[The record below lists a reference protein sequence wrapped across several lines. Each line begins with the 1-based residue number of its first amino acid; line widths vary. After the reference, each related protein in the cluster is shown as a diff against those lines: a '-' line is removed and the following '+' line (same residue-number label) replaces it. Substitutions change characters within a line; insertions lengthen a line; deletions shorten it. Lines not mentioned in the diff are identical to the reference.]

1 MFHTFQSSAGMRSP
15 GADTDSSGKPSRPP
29 GSRRISTSNACV
41 ECRRRKI
48 RCDGTQP
55 CGQCQWYQHPEACG
69 YSKPAQRVVPSR
81 KLVDKLSNNIEQYK
95 TILTKLYGV
104 KNLESLAALPRE
116 ELLELALSSPAINAM
131 TSPSAADSQSF
142 SDIKAESDGA
152 ESLEALEQAPPEE
165 VYWDEARKHQLR
177 VQGISDDVNGLSM
190 SVDGLSSYVG
200 ISSITA
206 ALKVIVR
213 CAPQARPLIA
223 HNSQE
228 TALPSRAGSPPP
240 ELADDSPHAL
250 PPPEHGQELLESYFD
265 RVHPFCPMIDERK
278 FWSTFLYGNR
288 KDSPWLALLNMVFAL
303 GSLASLTAENEAHYI
318 YFNRSR
324 QHLSLESFGSGNL
337 EVLQALAIMSGYY
350 MHYLNRPNEA
360 HSLMGGTLRMATAL
374 GLHREYSERS
384 DASRQ
389 FLAPGEEDSI
399 SPEMRRRIWWSLF
412 CLDSWASTT
421 TGRPSLGRMGPSI
434 TVMRPGT
441 AANAVQ
447 TIPPPNSPQ
456 YIEQLKILP
465 LIHASAFCQIATRI
479 QDRLV
484 ESPLLSSA
492 ETASY
497 DAHILKW
504 YEELPSI
511 LSNPEEPCPEFLRR
525 IRLVMK
531 WRFQNIRIILHRPIL
546 LTTAL
551 RGSPW
556 ISLNAEEKV
565 AVGKCRFLAS
575 KTIEEISQE
584 CMPDLISGWNAVWFC
599 FQACMVPLVSLF
611 SDNSIPEEVEKWKAS
626 IETALAFFET
636 VKDWSIAAKRSGD
649 AVTRL
654 YAAYKTHASTLTQH
668 PQQATI
674 LPITQPR
681 PTQYQQHQNPQIH
694 THTHFPVINS
704 TSNAP
709 AMLNI
714 HAAAYGQ
721 HNPTTVYTHYNPATP
736 TWANM
741 NANDPTILNNFWDDM
756 MWDTN
761 LPDMLETPFGINSS
775 EYEYAGAA
783 QDSEPGGACWMHGD

>member
-1 MFHTFQSSAGMRSP
+1 MFHTFQSSVGLRSP
-15 GADTDSSGKPSRPP
+15 GADTDSSGKPTRPA

-48 RCDGTQP
+48 RCDGSQP

-95 TILTKLYGV
+95 SVLTKLYGG

-116 ELLELALSSPAINAM
+116 ELLDLALSSPVNNLT
-131 TSPSAADSQSF
+131 TSPSAVDCQAL
-142 SDIKAESDGA
+142 SDIQAGSDGA
-152 ESLEALEQAPPEE
+152 ESLEALEQAPSEE
-165 VYWDEARKHQLR
+165 PYWDEARKHQVR

-190 SVDGLSSYVG
+190 SVDKLSSYVG

-213 CAPQARPLIA
+213 CAPQARSLIA
-223 HNSQE
+223 HDTQE

-240 ELADDSPHAL
+240 ELADTSPHAL

-278 FWSTFLYGNR
+278 FWSTYLYGNR
-288 KDSPWLALLNMVFAL
+288 KDSPWLGLLNMVFAL
-303 GSLASLTAENEAHYI
+303 GSLAALTADNEAHYV

-324 QHLSLESFGSGNL
+324 QHFSLESFGSGNL

-374 GLHREYSERS
+374 GLHREYSERTDVS
-384 DASRQ
+384 QQ
-389 FLAPGEEDSI
+389 FMAPGEEDSI

-412 CLDSWASTT
+412 CLDAWASTT

-441 AANAVQ
+441 AAGAIQ

-465 LIHASAFCQIATRI
+465 LIHASVFCHIATRI

-484 ESPLLSSA
+484 ESPLLSSV

-497 DAHILKW
+497 DAQILKW
-504 YEELPSI
+504 YDELPSI

-525 IRLVMK
+525 VRIVMK
-531 WRFQNIRIILHRPIL
+531 WRYQNIRIVLHRPIL

-551 RGSPW
+551 RRGAW
-556 ISLNAEEKV
+556 ATLTAEEKV
-565 AVGKCRFLAS
+565 AVGKCRLIAL
-575 KTIEEISQE
+575 KTIEDISQE

-611 SDNSIPEEVEKWKAS
+611 SDTSVPEEIEKWKAS
-626 IETALAFFET
+626 VETALQFFET

-649 AVTRL
+649 AVRRL
-654 YAAYKTHASTLTQH
+654 YAAYKTSASTLS
-668 PQQATI
+668 
-674 LPITQPR
+674 QPPAAMPV
-681 PTQYQQHQNPQIH
+681 PTPQYQG
-694 THTHFPVINS
+694 HTHFAVPG
-704 TSNAP
+704 TTNAP
-709 AMLNI
+709 TMLNT
-714 HAAAYGQ
+714 HAAYGQ
-721 HNPTTVYTHYNPATP
+721 GQSGFHYNPATP
-736 TWANM
+736 TWA

-761 LPDMLETPFGINSS
+761 LPDMLETPFGLSND
-775 EYEYAGAA
+775 YEYAGTA
-783 QDSEPGGACWMHGD
+783 QDSGPAGACWMHGN

>member
-1 MFHTFQSSAGMRSP
+1 MFHTFQTSAGLRSP

-95 TILTKLYGV
+95 TVLTKLYGG
-104 KNLESLAALPRE
+104 KNLESLAKLPRE
-116 ELLELALSSPAINAM
+116 ELLQLALSSAAIDPG
-131 TSPSAADSQSF
+131 TSPSAAGSQAL
-142 SDIKAESDGA
+142 SDIQAGSDGA
-152 ESLEALEQAPPEE
+152 ESLEALEQAPPEDP
-165 VYWDEARKHQLR
+165 YWDEARKHQLR

-190 SVDGLSSYVG
+190 SVDRLSSYVG

-213 CAPQARPLIA
+213 CAPQARSLIA

-240 ELADDSPHAL
+240 ELADHGPLSL
-250 PPPEHGQELLESYFD
+250 PSPEHGQQLLESYFD
-265 RVHPFCPMIDERK
+265 RVHPFFPMIDERK
-278 FWSTFLYGNR
+278 FWTTYLYGQR
-288 KDSPWLALLNMVFAL
+288 KDSAWLGLLNMVFAL
-303 GSLASLTAENEAHYI
+303 GSLASLTADNEAHYV

-324 QHLSLESFGSGNL
+324 HHLSLESFGSGNL
-337 EVLQALAIMSGYY
+337 EVLQTLSIMSGYY

-374 GLHREYSERS
+374 GLHREYSERN
-384 DASRQ
+384 DAGRQ
-389 FLAPGEEDSI
+389 LTAPGEEDSI
-399 SPEMRRRIWWSLF
+399 SPEMRRRMWWSLF
-412 CLDSWASTT
+412 CLDAWASTT

-434 TVMRPGT
+434 TVLRPGT
-441 AANAVQ
+441 APNAVQ

-465 LIHASAFCQIATRI
+465 LIHASAFCQIATKI

-484 ESPLLSSA
+484 EQPLLSLS
-492 ETASY
+492 ETASF
-497 DAHILKW
+497 DAQILKW
-504 YEELPSI
+504 HEELPSI
-511 LSNPEEPCPEFLRR
+511 LSNQDEPCPDFLRR
-525 IRLVMK
+525 VRTIMK
-531 WRFQNIRIILHRPIL
+531 WRFQNIRLVLHRPVL

-551 RGSPW
+551 RRSSW
-556 ISLNAEEKV
+556 DTLTAEEKI
-565 AVGKCRFLAS
+565 AVGKCRHIAS
-575 KTIEEISQE
+575 KTIEDISQE
-584 CMPDLISGWNAVWFC
+584 CMADLISGWNAVWFC

-611 SDNSIPEEVEKWKAS
+611 SDPSVPEEVEKWKAS
-626 IETALAFFET
+626 IELALQFFAT

-654 YAAYKTHASTLTQH
+654 YAAYKTHASQLSHTQSAVPLVQ
-668 PQQATI
+668 PQQ
-674 LPITQPR
+674 
-681 PTQYQQHQNPQIH
+681 YQS
-694 THTHFPVINS
+694 HTHFAVPG
-704 TSNAP
+704 TTNAP
-709 AMLNI
+709 TMLNTQ
-714 HAAAYGQ
+714 A
-721 HNPTTVYTHYNPATP
+721 VYAQQGGAFGYNPATP
-736 TWANM
+736 TWAS
-741 NANDPTILNNFWDDM
+741 ATDPAFLNNFWDDM

-761 LPDMLETPFGINSS
+761 LPDMLETPFGMSN
-775 EYEYAGAA
+775 EYEYASAA
-783 QDSEPGGACWMHGD
+783 QDSGAGGNCWMHGN

>member
-1 MFHTFQSSAGMRSP
+1 MFHTFQSSVGLRSP
-15 GADTDSSGKPSRPP
+15 GADTDSSGKPTRPA

-95 TILTKLYGV
+95 SILTKLYGTQ
-104 KNLESLAALPRE
+104 NLESLANLPRQ
-116 ELLELALSSPAINAM
+116 ELLELALSSPLAQQT
-131 TSPSAADSQSF
+131 TSPPPAGSQALSE
-142 SDIKAESDGA
+142 IHTGSDGA
-152 ESLEALEQAPPEE
+152 ESLEALEQAPPEDP
-165 VYWDEARKHQLR
+165 YWDEARKHQLR

-190 SVDGLSSYVG
+190 SVDKLSSYVG

-213 CAPQARPLIA
+213 CAPQAQSLIA

-265 RVHPFCPMIDERK
+265 RVHPFFPMIDERK
-278 FWSTFLYGNR
+278 FWSTYLYGNR
-288 KDSPWLALLNMVFAL
+288 KDSPWLGLLNMVFAL
-303 GSLASLTAENEAHYI
+303 GSLASLTADNEAHYV

-374 GLHREYSERS
+374 GLHREYSERN

-389 FLAPGEEDSI
+389 IMTPDEEDSI

-412 CLDSWASTT
+412 CLDAWASTT
-421 TGRPSLGRMGPSI
+421 TGRPSLGRMGRSI

-441 AANAVQ
+441 APNAVQ

-484 ESPLLSSA
+484 ESPLLAPA
-492 ETASY
+492 ETANY
-497 DAHILKW
+497 DAHVVKW

-525 IRLVMK
+525 VRLVMK
-531 WRFQNIRIILHRPIL
+531 WRFQNIRIVLHRPTL

-551 RGSPW
+551 RRSTW
-556 ISLNAEEKV
+556 STLTAEEKV
-565 AVGKCRFLAS
+565 AVGKCRLIACQ
-575 KTIEEISQE
+575 TIEDIGQE

-611 SDNSIPEEVEKWKAS
+611 SDSTIPEEVERWKAS
-626 IETALAFFET
+626 IETALQFFESA
-636 VKDWSIAAKRSGD
+636 KDWSIAAKRSGD

-654 YAAYKTHASTLTQH
+654 YAAYKTHASTMT
-668 PQQATI
+668 T
-674 LPITQPR
+674 PR
-681 PTQYQQHQNPQIH
+681 AAQTVVPSQYQS
-694 THTHFPVINS
+694 HTHFAVPG
-704 TSNAP
+704 TTAAP
-709 AMLNI
+709 PMLNT
-714 HAAAYGQ
+714 HVMYGQ
-721 HNPTTVYTHYNPATP
+721 GQSGFHYNPATP
-736 TWANM
+736 TWA

-761 LPDMLETPFGINSS
+761 LPDMLETPFGLSND
-775 EYEYAGAA
+775 YEYGGTA
-783 QDSEPGGACWMHGD
+783 QDSGSGGACWMHGN